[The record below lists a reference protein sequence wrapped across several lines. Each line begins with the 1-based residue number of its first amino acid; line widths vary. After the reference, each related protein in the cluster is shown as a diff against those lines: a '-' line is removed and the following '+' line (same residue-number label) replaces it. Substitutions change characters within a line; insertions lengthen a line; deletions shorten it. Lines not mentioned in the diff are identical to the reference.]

1 LNLVGNHHSDKT
13 KEFKSYFI
21 EKANEV
27 MSDLTEL
34 FKETPKVIK
43 LLNRNNFKLG
53 IVSTKYR
60 FRIETI
66 LRRENILNL
75 FEVII
80 GGEDVRELKP
90 NPFGLIL
97 ATKKLNLL
105 PSDVVYIGD
114 TTIDA
119 ETAYRAGVSFLAILS
134 GVTLRCAFKGFQVKH
149 FLENI
154 SAIPPLLGIE

>member
-1 LNLVGNHHSDKT
+1 
-13 KEFKSYFI
+13 
-21 EKANEV
+21 
-27 MSDLTEL
+27 MSDLTDL
-34 FKETPKVIK
+34 FKETPKVIR

-134 GVTLRCAFKGFQVKH
+134 GVTPRCAFKGFQVKY
-149 FLENI
+149 FLANI
-154 SAIPPLLGIE
+154 STLPLLLGFE

>member
-1 LNLVGNHHSDKT
+1 MNLVGNHHSDKT

-66 LRRENILNL
+66 LR
-75 FEVII
+75 
-80 GGEDVRELKP
+80 
-90 NPFGLIL
+90 
-97 ATKKLNLL
+97 
-105 PSDVVYIGD
+105 
-114 TTIDA
+114 
-119 ETAYRAGVSFLAILS
+119 
-134 GVTLRCAFKGFQVKH
+134 
-149 FLENI
+149 
-154 SAIPPLLGIE
+154 